1 MASTFDISDSDEFAG
16 RPRAAESSL
25 ISTEDEIGTAVCW
38 GAIIAG
44 ALAATAVTMI
54 LLVLGVGA
62 GLSIVSPWYRAGA
75 SAVTVGVSAL
85 VWLIVVQWISSCVGG
100 YLAGRLRIKWVG
112 VHSKEVFFRDTA
124 HGFLAW
130 SLASVAGALIIAAAT
145 LSGASDVARG
155 AADVTAA
162 GVSRVGQN
170 VGVDSG
176 ANDVGGS
183 GYFVDSGSGYF
194 VDTLF
199 RSAKLGDEGNVSES
213 HAEAMR
219 ILSRSFQNGNV
230 ALAPADAQYLAQMV
244 AARTGL
250 SPAGAQQRVD
260 SVVNQLNDSQ
270 QKLRQMADTARKQA
284 ARVSMATALAMLVG
298 AFIASA
304 AAALGG
310 SIRDEH

>member
-1 MASTFDISDSDEFAG
+1 MASTVDLSDRDEFVE
-16 RPRAAESSL
+16 RPRAVESSL
-25 ISTEDEIGTAVCW
+25 ITGEDEIGRAVCW
-38 GAIIAG
+38 GAIFAG
-44 ALAATAVTMI
+44 ALAAAATTVI
-54 LLVLGVGA
+54 LLVLGAGA

-85 VWLIVVQWISSCVGG
+85 VWLIVVQWISSCMGG
-100 YLAGRLRIKWVG
+100 YLAGRMRTKWVG

-130 SLASVAGALIIAAAT
+130 SLVSVAGALIIAAGT
-145 LSGASDVARG
+145 VTGARGVARG

-162 GVSRVGQN
+162 GVSRLSQN
-170 VGVDSG
+170 AGVDSG
-176 ANDVGGS
+176 ADAV
-183 GYFVDSGSGYF
+183 SGSGYF
-194 VDTLF
+194 VDALF
-199 RSAKLGDEGNVSES
+199 RSAKPGDEGNVGES
-213 HAEAMR
+213 HAEVMR

-230 ALAPADAQYLAQMV
+230 ALAPADAQYLAQMI

-250 SPAGAQQRVD
+250 SPADAQQRVV
-260 SVVNQLNDSQ
+260 SVINQLNDSQ

-284 ARVSMATALAMLVG
+284 ARLSMATALAMLIG

-310 SIRDEH
+310 RIRDEY